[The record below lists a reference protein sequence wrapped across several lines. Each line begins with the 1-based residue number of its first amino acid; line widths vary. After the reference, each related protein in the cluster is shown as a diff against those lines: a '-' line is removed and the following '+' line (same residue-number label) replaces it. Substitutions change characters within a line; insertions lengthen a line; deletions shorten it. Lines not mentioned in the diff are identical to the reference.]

1 MKEAE
6 TVLLSVTAGQAKY
19 FKNVPL
25 HQSQQLITENTEE
38 VIFSYFLT
46 PNREL
51 QRLILGYG
59 VQVKVLQPAW
69 FSQQV
74 EEEIKMMLR
83 KYKK

>member
-25 HQSQQLITENTEE
+25 HYSQQIITENTEE
-38 VIFSYFLT
+38 VVFSYFLT

-59 VQVKVLQPAW
+59 AQVKVLQPAW
-69 FSQQV
+69 FGQQI
-74 EEEIKMMLR
+74 EDEIKMILK

>member
-1 MKEAE
+1 M
-6 TVLLSVTAGQAKY
+6 
-19 FKNVPL
+19 
-25 HQSQQLITENTEE
+25 TENTEE

-59 VQVKVLQPAW
+59 AQVKVLQPAW
-69 FSQQV
+69 FVQQV
-74 EEEIKMMLR
+74 EDEIKMTLR